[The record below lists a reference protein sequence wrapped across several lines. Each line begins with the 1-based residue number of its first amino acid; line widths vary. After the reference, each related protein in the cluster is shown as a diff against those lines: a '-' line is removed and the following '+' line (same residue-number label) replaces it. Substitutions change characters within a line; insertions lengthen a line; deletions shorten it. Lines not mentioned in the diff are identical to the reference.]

1 MKNLIFGGLILLGI
15 LNSCSSTSKMTADS
29 EKLMRGDW
37 TITDV
42 AVDGIDE
49 SAVKITVFDEADS
62 NCFEGSSWHLVQN
75 NASGNYTLNGGG
87 DCPGVTTKIKWFVT
101 EDNGQM
107 YFNFKKIYE
116 GEKPKN
122 VVDGYKLRVTSNTGS
137 NIILAQDL
145 MFEGKPVSVFYT
157 FQKNS

>member
-1 MKNLIFGGLILLGI
+1 MKNLIFCSLLLFGI
-15 LNSCSSTSKMTADS
+15 LTSCSSTSKMTADS

-42 AVDGIDE
+42 SVDGIDE
-49 SAVKITVFDEADS
+49 SAVNITVFDEADS
-62 NCFEGSSWHLVQN
+62 DCFEGSAWHFVQN
-75 NASGNYTLNGGG
+75 NATGNYTLNGGG
-87 DCPGVTTKIKWFVT
+87 DCPGGTVKIKWFVS

-137 NIILAQDL
+137 TFILSQDL
-145 MFEGKPVSVFYT
+145 MFEGKPISVFYT
-157 FQKNS
+157 FQKNA